1 LKRGQRSKE
10 KLSLLI
16 DQLWL
21 PFSEVSTSAI
31 PLNVKTISQE
41 EMNAF
46 TGVGANFYF
55 TTGLLK
61 KTKSLNSLV
70 FVACHELG
78 HFYHRHVLRRSSR
91 VIIMNLLFRMVGLGS
106 LGDSLIGVGSE
117 ALSLKFS
124 RDDELEADTFAL
136 DCQQKYLGHVA
147 GFDEFFISIEKNE
160 SKYLSFISTHPKSAA
175 RIQELKLQ
183 AIAKGF
189 SLEGEIIPW
198 SYEAKEAKA
207 SENET
212 EAP

>member
-1 LKRGQRSKE
+1 
-10 KLSLLI
+10 
-16 DQLWL
+16 
-21 PFSEVSTSAI
+21 
-31 PLNVKTISQE
+31 
-41 EMNAF
+41 
-46 TGVGANFYF
+46 
-55 TTGLLK
+55 
-61 KTKSLNSLV
+61 
-70 FVACHELG
+70 
-78 HFYHRHVLRRSSR
+78 
-91 VIIMNLLFRMVGLGS
+91 MVGLGS